1 MSHILGFMGPIP
13 AAAEEDYRARGY
25 TNPNE
30 KVGLNGLE
38 FSYQRELRGI
48 PGYKNI
54 EVDILG
60 REMRTVGEVAEPVP
74 GLNLI
79 LNLNLDL
86 QRVMNDALQAKM
98 DEKDGALGG
107 CHCDGA

>member
-1 MSHILGFMGPIP
+1 M
-13 AAAEEDYRARGY
+13 
-25 TNPNE
+25 
-30 KVGLNGLE
+30 
-38 FSYQRELRGI
+38 RGI

-79 LNLNLDL
+79 LNIDRRL
-86 QRVMNDALQAKM
+86 QQVMA
-98 DEKDGALGG
+98 
-107 CHCDGA
+107 